1 MSLKVPSSNGVSWGP
16 NITAFHCI
24 ILFSPGAPLTPSGG
38 SSCSLLK
45 SRINRLLAAVDI
57 FLYLILMS
65 SYQEI
70 AHLVQGLFK
79 SLFLSAAAILY
90 FFTFLFFYGWVAFQ
104 ILCQVLQYQRNN
116 QIFLEISLIK
126 NHELQIYLCLEYFFC
141 CLIFMWHSC
150 KTGDCLIFGNLHK
163 T

>member
-57 FLYLILMS
+57 FFYLILIS

-70 AHLVQGLFK
+70 AHLFQGLFK
-79 SLFLSAAAILY
+79 SLFLSV
-90 FFTFLFFYGWVAFQ
+90 FYVSIFYESVTFQ
-104 ILCQVLQYQRNN
+104 ILCQVLQYQCNN
-116 QIFLEISLIK
+116 QIFWRFHWWKPRIK
-126 NHELQIYLCLEYFFC
+126 NLFVFKYFVC
-141 CLIFMWHSC
+141 YKISMWLSH
-150 KTGDCLIFGNLHK
+150 KTGNCLVFENLNK

>member
-90 FFTFLFFYGWVAFQ
+90 FFTFLFFYGWVTFQ
-104 ILCQVLQYQRNN
+104 ILCQVLQYQCNN
-116 QIFLEISLIK
+116 QIFLEISLMKTMNYKLICVL
-126 NHELQIYLCLEYFFC
+126 NISFVIWYLC
-141 CLIFMWHSC
+141 
-150 KTGDCLIFGNLHK
+150 DCHTKQAIA
-163 T
+163 

>member
-57 FLYLILMS
+57 FFYLILIS

-70 AHLVQGLFK
+70 AHLFQGLFK
-79 SLFLSAAAILY
+79 SLFLSV
-90 FFTFLFFYGWVAFQ
+90 FFTFLFFM
-104 ILCQVLQYQRNN
+104 N
-116 QIFLEISLIK
+116 QWHFRFYVKSYNINVIIRFFGDFIDE
-126 NHELQIYLCLEYFFC
+126 NHELQIYLCFKYFFC
-141 CLIFMWHSC
+141 YKISMWLSH
-150 KTGDCLIFGNLHK
+150 KTGDCLIFENLNK